1 MFNKLTLKRRVKL
14 VTNEQYCAMK
24 AYNDLGL
31 PIAAIAK
38 RLDLHHTT
46 VSKILKGG
54 YKEMAKGSKLD
65 EFKSY
70 ISERIDK
77 YPELTG
83 VSILKEII
91 ALGYT
96 GGISILRD
104 YLVSIKPSKSS
115 EISMFET
122 DPGEQFQ
129 VDWGQG
135 ITKIAG
141 IFTVVKY
148 FTFILGYSRM
158 LYAEFVNDE
167 KLSTLIRC
175 HNNAFS
181 YFGGYCKEGLYD
193 NMKTVVKKIAK
204 NKEYNAKFMDFAS
217 FYGFKVITHR
227 PYHPETKGKVE
238 RMVPFV
244 RKNLLYGKEYESFY
258 ELDNAKELWLTEAN
272 KRLHSTLKEIPEE
285 RFKEERKFLLPL
297 TKLYPVHY
305 LDSRKVRQDGKIVY
319 NNKCVSVSP
328 SLAGKTVSLERTSD
342 LLKIYYKDEEIKTQM
357 LSNVFKRPL
366 SDYEG
371 VI

>member
-1 MFNKLTLKRRVKL
+1 M
-14 VTNEQYCAMK
+14 
-24 AYNDLGL
+24 AYNDIGL

-38 RLDLHHTT
+38 RLDLHHVT

-54 YKEMAKGSKLD
+54 FKEMKKSSKLE
-65 EFKSY
+65 EFKNY
-70 ISERIDK
+70 ILERLRL

-83 VSILKEII
+83 VSILKEIVD
-91 ALGYT
+91 LGYT
-96 GGISILRD
+96 GGVSILRD
-104 YLVSIKPSKSS
+104 YLRTIRPSENS
-115 EISMFET
+115 EIKMFET
-122 DPGEQFQ
+122 EPGKQFQ

-141 IFTVVKY
+141 IFTVIKY

-158 LYAEFVNDE
+158 LYTEFVKDE
-167 KLSTLIRC
+167 RLSTLIRC

-181 YFGGYCKEGLYD
+181 YFGGYCSEGLYD

-217 FYGFKVITHR
+217 FYGFKVIAHR

-238 RMVPFV
+238 RMVPYV
-244 RKNLLYGKEYESFY
+244 RKNLLYGKNYESFY
-258 ELDNAKELWLTEAN
+258 ELDHAKNIWLIEAN

-285 RFKEERKFLLPL
+285 RFKEERRFLLPL

-319 NNKCVSVSP
+319 NNKCYGLSP
-328 SLAGKTVSLERTSD
+328 SFAGKTINLEITAD
-342 LLKIYYKDEEIKTQM
+342 LLKIYYKDEEIKTEM
-357 LSNVFKRPL
+357 LSSVFKRPL
-366 SDYEG
+366 SEYEG